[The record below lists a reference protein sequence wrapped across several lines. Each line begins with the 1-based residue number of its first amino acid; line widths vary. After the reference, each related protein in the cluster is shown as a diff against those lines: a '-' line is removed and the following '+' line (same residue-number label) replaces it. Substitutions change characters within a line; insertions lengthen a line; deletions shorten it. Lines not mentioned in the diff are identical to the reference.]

1 MIIDRLKTLR
11 KSITTMQRE
20 GRARQVI
27 SVLLQRLVKTTR
39 IGATGGASPSPTKS
53 NGDSTDAKQTER
65 LLKGKGGGA
74 GRRDSVVLERVVRR
88 DDS

>member
-1 MIIDRLKTLR
+1 MLAQSVNHVTLDNR
-11 KSITTMQRE
+11 
-20 GRARQVI
+20 
-27 SVLLQRLVKTTR
+27 
-39 IGATGGASPSPTKS
+39 PSPTKS

>member
-1 MIIDRLKTLR
+1 MLAQSVNHVTLD
-11 KSITTMQRE
+11 T
-20 GRARQVI
+20 
-27 SVLLQRLVKTTR
+27 
-39 IGATGGASPSPTKS
+39 SPSPTKS

-74 GRRDSVVLERVVRR
+74 GRRESVVLERVVRR

>member
-1 MIIDRLKTLR
+1 
-11 KSITTMQRE
+11 MQRE

-74 GRRDSVVLERVVRR
+74 GRRDSVVLERVVQR